1 MTRTEANNIKSWFEV
16 GLKIQLEEGKIDEN
30 EANRLRSKL
39 AKDIEELLNN

>member
-1 MTRTEANNIKSWFEV
+1 MTRAEANHIKSWFEV

-39 AKDIEELLNN
+39 AKDIDELLNN